1 MDENWRFI
9 KEVHSLKDLPNDTIP
24 EFVFWGRS
32 NVGKSSLINLLT
44 KKKIAKTSKSPG
56 LTKSLVLFQFK
67 NNLRI
72 LDFPGY
78 GFSRIPKR
86 KEFSLDTLINKYLSQ
101 RKNLKELFLLVDS
114 RLGFKEID
122 IKILENLS
130 DINIQTCI
138 VFTKIDKLK
147 TKKEKEKI
155 KSYIDKVQNQHYK
168 KIFNTSIHQS
178 NGIILLKKFLFK
190 SL

>member
-1 MDENWRFI
+1 M
-9 KEVHSLKDLPNDTIP
+9 
-24 EFVFWGRS
+24 
-32 NVGKSSLINLLT
+32 
-44 KKKIAKTSKSPG
+44 
-56 LTKSLVLFQFK
+56 
-67 NNLRI
+67 
-72 LDFPGY
+72 
-78 GFSRIPKR
+78 
-86 KEFSLDTLINKYLSQ
+86 
-101 RKNLKELFLLVDS
+101 LVDS

-178 NGIILLKKFLFK
+178 NGRSTRSPHHRQQWLMAQEYRRCADRSHRKK
-190 SL
+190 S